1 MKKFVIF
8 GLGRSGTTSLSASLS
23 FPDTDNLIQE
33 PLMLES
39 GDRHKI
45 ADITS
50 KYEIRPEQNTVDL
63 DEFPITETSYRFLD
77 EIYERYDGFKHIYS
91 STQPLLNLNLVS
103 YFREHDIRVLFL
115 RRRSLLNAAIS
126 NHLKR
131 VQSQKD
137 SPCADEKK
145 LKATM
150 QWFYTCTACA
160 NLMLS
165 ENIQE
170 KNLLTFHYEDLY
182 CQDIEA
188 RKTNFNTICEF
199 FEIDQKKL
207 NSKVVEARFLF
218 PHQEYTNKIY
228 DHLPNY
234 HKLQE
239 KYKTLNG

>member
-8 GLGRSGTTSLSASLS
+8 GLGRSGTTSLSASLTFS
-23 FPDTDNLIQE
+23 DTYNLIQE

-50 KYEIRPEQNTVDL
+50 KYKKIRPEQKIIDL
-63 DEFPITETSYRFLD
+63 EETETSYRFLD
-77 EIYERYDGFKHIYS
+77 EIYQRYDGFKHIYS
-91 STQPLLNLNLVS
+91 SLQPIPNLNLVS
-103 YFREHDIRVLFL
+103 YFKEHDIRVLFL

-131 VQSQKD
+131 VQSQND
-137 SPCADEKK
+137 FPCTGEKK
-145 LKATM
+145 LKASI
-150 QWFYTCTACA
+150 QWFYNCTACA

-218 PHQEYTNKIY
+218 PRQEQTHKI
-228 DHLPNY
+228 HEQIPNY
-234 HKLQE
+234 HELQE
-239 KYKTLNG
+239 KYKILSG

>member
-1 MKKFVIF
+1 
-8 GLGRSGTTSLSASLS
+8 
-23 FPDTDNLIQE
+23 
-33 PLMLES
+33 MLES

-50 KYEIRPEQNTVDL
+50 KYEIRSEQKNTVDL
-63 DEFPITETSYRFLD
+63 DETETSYRFLD

-91 STQPLLNLNLVS
+91 STQPLSNLNLVS
-103 YFREHDIRVLFL
+103 YFKEHDIRVLFL

-131 VQSQKD
+131 VQSRKD
-137 SPCADEKK
+137 FPCMSEKK
-145 LKATM
+145 LKGTI
-150 QWFYTCTACA
+150 QWFYTCTASA

-182 CQDIEA
+182 CQDVEA
-188 RKTNFNTICEF
+188 RKTHFNTICEF

-207 NSKVVEARFLF
+207 NSKVIEERFLF

-239 KYKTLNG
+239 KYKILNG